1 MDSNVVPIVTVCIS
15 VGGAVLSLWR
25 AARAE
30 RRADD
35 TNERAASQSSLNAL
49 MLLNKAQAQE
59 IISFGRRLDHL
70 EEKLAD
76 CMHERDALLVEVE
89 RLRHA

>member
-59 IISFGRRLDHL
+59 LVAFSLRLDHI